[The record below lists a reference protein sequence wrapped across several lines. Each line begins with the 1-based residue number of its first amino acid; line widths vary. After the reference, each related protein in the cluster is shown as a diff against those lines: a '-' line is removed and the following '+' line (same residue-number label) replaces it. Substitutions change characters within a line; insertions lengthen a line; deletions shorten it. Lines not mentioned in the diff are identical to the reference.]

1 MMIHLVT
8 AMAITKI
15 WSLLKQNKD
24 YLMKLRIIFLNII
37 IKIEVTLVSKI
48 GEKLILIV
56 IVW

>member
-8 AMAITKI
+8 VMAITKI